1 MKEFTLTK
9 RNDISPKCPHCE
21 EELGEV
27 FYQTKGRGLLEG
39 RNAIYYCPSCH
50 KVLGVGQG
58 VAKGMR

>member
-1 MKEFTLTK
+1 MKKGFTLSK
-9 RNDISPKCPHCE
+9 REDINPKCPHCE

-50 KVLGVGQG
+50 KVLGVGQSG
-58 VAKGMR
+58 RG

>member
-1 MKEFTLTK
+1 MKKEFTLTK
-9 RNDISPKCPHCE
+9 REDINPKCPHCE

-58 VAKGMR
+58 VAN

>member
-27 FYQTKGRGLLEG
+27 FYQNAGLVFLG

-58 VAKGMR
+58 LAK